1 MDVADL
7 TPQLDDLAAQARTDF
22 ASVQREA
29 DLVLAKN
36 NYLGR
41 KGRVKALGSAV
52 AGLPPEQ
59 RPLVGREINRVKGLI
74 EADFDAR
81 LADLRLA
88 ERDRRLHAGRY
99 DVTLPARGGVRADG
113 HPLVQIEDELIAIF
127 RSMGFDVAR
136 GPEIETDHNN
146 FESLNFPDD
155 HPARDMQD
163 TILIDEVGG
172 RTDLLCRTHT
182 SPVQIRTMLRYEPP
196 VRIIA
201 PGVVYRHDHDVS
213 HSPVF
218 RQIECLHVDKGIT
231 LKHLKGTLAHFVRA
245 LFGEGTVIRL
255 RPSFFPF
262 TEPSAEVDVSCVFCK
277 GDGCSICK
285 KTGWLEILGSG
296 MVDPNVF
303 EACGYDPSRF
313 TGYAFGLGVERVA
326 MLKLGV
332 PDIRLFYENDVRF
345 LTQF

>member
-7 TPQLDDLAAQARTDF
+7 TVQLEALAAQARSDF
-22 ASVQREA
+22 ATVQREA
-29 DLVLAKN
+29 DLVQAKN
-36 NYLGR
+36 HYLGR
-41 KGRVKALGSAV
+41 KGKVKSLGSVV

-59 RPLVGREINRVKGLI
+59 RPLVGKEINRIKGLI
-74 EADFDAR
+74 EGDFDAR
-81 LADLRLA
+81 LGDLRLA
-88 ERDRRLHAGRY
+88 ERDRRLLTGKH
-99 DVTLPARGGVRADG
+99 DVTLPGRGGVKTDG
-113 HPLVQIEDELIAIF
+113 HPLVQIEDELISIF

-136 GPEIETDHNN
+136 GPEIETDHHN

-163 TILIDEVGG
+163 TILIDEVDG
-172 RTDLLCRTHT
+172 RRDLLCRTHT

-196 VRIIA
+196 IRIIA

-231 LKHLKGTLAHFVRA
+231 LAHLKGTLGHFVRV
-245 LFGEGTVIRL
+245 LFGEGTKIRL

-262 TEPSAEVDVSCVFCK
+262 TEPSAEVDVSCVFCAAK
-277 GDGCSICK
+277 GCSICK
-285 KTGWLEILGSG
+285 KTGWIEILGSG

-303 EACGYDPSRF
+303 EACGYDPTQV

-332 PDIRLFYENDVRF
+332 PDIRLFYENDARF

>member
-7 TPQLDDLAAQARTDF
+7 TSQLEELAAQARTDF
-22 ASVQREA
+22 AAVEREG
-29 DLVLAKN
+29 DLVQAKN
-36 NYLGR
+36 HYLGR
-41 KGRVKALGSAV
+41 KGKVKSLGSV
-52 AGLPPEQ
+52 MAGLTPEQ
-59 RPLVGREINRVKGLI
+59 RPVVGKEINRIKGLI
-74 EADFDAR
+74 ETGFEER
-81 LADLRLA
+81 LAQLRVI
-88 ERDRRLHAGRY
+88 ERDRRLAGGKY
-99 DVTLPARGGVRADG
+99 DVTLPARGGVRSEG
-113 HPLVQIEDELIAIF
+113 HPLVQVEDELIRIF

-136 GPEIETDHNN
+136 GPEIETDHHN
-146 FESLNFPDD
+146 FEALNFPDD

-163 TILIDEVGG
+163 TILIDEVAG
-172 RTDLLCRTHT
+172 RRDLLCRTHT

-196 VRIIA
+196 IRIIA

-218 RQIECLHVDKGIT
+218 RQIECLHVDEGIT
-231 LKHLKGTLAHFVRA
+231 MRHLKGTLTHFVRE
-245 LFGEGTVIRL
+245 LFGENTQIRL

-262 TEPSAEVDVSCVFCK
+262 TEPSAEVDVSCVFC
-277 GDGCSICK
+277 GGEGCSICK
-285 KTGWLEILGSG
+285 KTGWIEILGSG

-303 EACGYDPSRF
+303 EACGYDPSKV